1 MIRAYPTLDD
11 PVKSVA
17 LPLRYSGIFY
27 QGSLL
32 SDKRILSLHHKISC
46 CVSLYFLCI
55 YYTKKFLENQ
65 LYQTKKDRK
74 NPYWNLNKTYF
85 ICADYNESPYTTDLL
100 FIYHRF
106 GSSINMDFPLI
117 FTFCFSSPDRRF
129 GAHALFSSYKILSS
143 LSIKKV
149 DESSINYRYPKSP
162 THFAVGAPI
171 LIYSHEDGTA
181 KWK

>member
-1 MIRAYPTLDD
+1 MCLLEPEMGFEPTTYWLQ
-11 PVKSVA
+11 VSCATVT
-17 LPLRYSGIFY
+17 LLRNIKARF
-27 QGSLL
+27 

-65 LYQTKKDRK
+65 LYQSKKDRK

-129 GAHALFSSYKILSS
+129 GAHALFSSYKISS
-143 LSIKKV
+143 IQLNKV
-149 DESSINYRYPKSP
+149 DESSINNIS
-162 THFAVGAPI
+162 TQNHL
-171 LIYSHEDGTA
+171 LISQ
-181 KWK
+181 

>member
-1 MIRAYPTLDD
+1 MEPVVGLEPTTYWLQ
-11 PVKSVA
+11 VSCA
-17 LPLRYSGIFY
+17 ANYA
-27 QGSLL
+27 
-32 SDKRILSLHHKISC
+32 ILAFFF
-46 CVSLYFLCI
+46 VYFLCI

-65 LYQTKKDRK
+65 LYQSKKDRK

-129 GAHALFSSYKILSS
+129 GAHALFSSYKI
-143 LSIKKV
+143 
-149 DESSINYRYPKSP
+149 SSIQLKKSTSLQSIISLPKITYSFRSRGAH
-162 THFAVGAPI
+162 TYLFAWGRD
-171 LIYSHEDGTA
+171 S
-181 KWK
+181 